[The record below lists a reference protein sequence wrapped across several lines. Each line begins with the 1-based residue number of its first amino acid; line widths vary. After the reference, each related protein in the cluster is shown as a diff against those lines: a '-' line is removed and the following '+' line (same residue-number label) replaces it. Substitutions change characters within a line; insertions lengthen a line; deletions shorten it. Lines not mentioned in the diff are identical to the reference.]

1 VGLKKDPPFLL
12 PEPKVK
18 IYRTSFMAR
27 SQLELKIRD
36 IIAPAVE
43 DMGYSLVAVAMLQQG
58 GAPVLQIM
66 AEDQDGNLTLDDC
79 TKISHE
85 VSALLDVED
94 PIPSAYQLEVS
105 TPGIDRPLFTAQ
117 DFERFIGFDA
127 KIELLMPIETGQK
140 KFRGEI
146 KSVDGDTVTI
156 LADNSDVNFEPD
168 NLAKAKLVL
177 TDDLIKKT
185 KEAKEQKLAANE
197 A

>member
-1 VGLKKDPPFLL
+1 
-12 PEPKVK
+12 
-18 IYRTSFMAR
+18 MAR

-140 KFRGEI
+140 NLEVRLNPLMVIPLQFLQI
-146 KSVDGDTVTI
+146 TAMWTLSLI
-156 LADNSDVNFEPD
+156 
-168 NLAKAKLVL
+168 NLAKAKVGFKQM
-177 TDDLIKKT
+177 TWFKKT

>member
-1 VGLKKDPPFLL
+1 
-12 PEPKVK
+12 
-18 IYRTSFMAR
+18 MAR

-66 AEDQDGNLTLDDC
+66 AEDQEGNLTLDDC

>member
-1 VGLKKDPPFLL
+1 
-12 PEPKVK
+12 
-18 IYRTSFMAR
+18 M
-27 SQLELKIRD
+27 
-36 IIAPAVE
+36 
-43 DMGYSLVAVAMLQQG
+43 
-58 GAPVLQIM
+58 
-66 AEDQDGNLTLDDC
+66 
-79 TKISHE
+79 
-85 VSALLDVED
+85 DVED

-105 TPGIDRPLFTAQ
+105 TPGIDRPLFTAA

-127 KIELLMPIETGQK
+127 KIELIMPIETGQK

-146 KSVDGDTVTI
+146 KAVNGETVTL
-156 LADNSDVNFEPD
+156 LADNSDVTFEPD